1 VFGEKNEGS
10 TMRFDLI
17 PLFLLN
23 PPSRLRTLGYA
34 LVNGAGLL
42 LCIGV
47 IAQVAV
53 AAVSGV
59 MTLAGGASHVTS
71 LAQIYPE
78 LPTWWIPEGPLGYVL
93 CAATLG
99 VGLVLT
105 NVASKFQRLMY

>member
-1 VFGEKNEGS
+1 
-10 TMRFDLI
+10 MRLDLI

-23 PPSRLRTLGYA
+23 PPSRLRALGHA
-34 LVNGAGLL
+34 LINGAGLL
-42 LCIGV
+42 LLIGV

-59 MTLAGGASHVTS
+59 MTLAGGASHVAS

-93 CAATLG
+93 CAVTLG
-99 VGLVLT
+99 VGIVLT
-105 NVASKFQRLMY
+105 SLAGKFQRLMY